1 MMRGAG
7 DVVAGWQNKL
17 QTAIASV
24 TPAGLLAAQH
34 RRQAKPGQRAEVRR
48 PAVGHVRA
56 GSGLAIRRGS

>member
-24 TPAGLLAAQH
+24 TPAGLLAEQH
-34 RRQAKPGQRAEVRR
+34 RRQAKPGT
-48 PAVGHVRA
+48 A
-56 GSGLAIRRGS
+56 G